1 MKKKYILHQ
10 KDKVK
15 LYNLFSNKIN
25 NKIKILK
32 IKIIIMLISNKRNR
46 NNQYSNTIIY
56 QLYKLDRVNL

>member
-1 MKKKYILHQ
+1 LKKKYILHQ